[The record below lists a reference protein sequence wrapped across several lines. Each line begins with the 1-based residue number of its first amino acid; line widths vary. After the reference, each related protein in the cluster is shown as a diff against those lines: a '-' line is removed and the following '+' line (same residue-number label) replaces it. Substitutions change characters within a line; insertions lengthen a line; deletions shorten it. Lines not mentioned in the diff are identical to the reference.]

1 MEFFYPTSCVV
12 INTWYLASILHTRIV
27 QESRYAVLHYK
38 LLQASIW
45 GTDRERAL
53 ESVLVTQGKLAL
65 NGHKENR
72 TSYSISI
79 CSKIVAVFQ
88 MKFIL

>member
-1 MEFFYPTSCVV
+1 MAH
-12 INTWYLASILHTRIV
+12 ASLLHTRIT
-27 QESRYAVLHYK
+27 QEMHFAVLHYK
-38 LLQASIW
+38 MLQVGIW